1 MNVNHLDHSLWG
13 QYATSAFKGL
23 KPATL
28 LTQFNVS
35 TVCQEDV
42 GALSETNTLKPQ
54 HMKHYRN
61 QLRTAQLS
69 KLTLMSLCIL
79 PLLCR

>member
-1 MNVNHLDHSLWG
+1 MWTIEATVAQKSHNHSLWG
-13 QYATSAFKGL
+13 QYPTSAFKEL

-42 GALSETNTLKPQ
+42 GALSETNVRKPQ
-54 HMKHYRN
+54 HVKNKN
-61 QLRTAQLS
+61 QLRTNQLQIFCPNS
-69 KLTLMSLCIL
+69 
-79 PLLCR
+79 P